1 MADDAS
7 TSGDVGATGQHL
19 KLEGHQHVALQR
31 DEPLGGGRQGGEIA
45 GETGHLCSP
54 CLADRSEPAVPAKI
68 GQPAQIGVSQDT

>member
-7 TSGDVGATGQHL
+7 TGGDVGAASQHV

-31 DEPLGGGRQGGEIA
+31 GEPVGGGRQGGEIA

-54 CLADRSEPAVPAKI
+54 CPADRSEPTVPAKI